1 MKLLLEN
8 WRKFLN
14 ESKLRV
20 FDFDDTLATTTSKV
34 KLTQADGSKRNLT
47 PDEFAT
53 YELQPGESYDEETAF
68 IEFADVRDG
77 EEIRQIANILRNVV
91 DAGTEGRKIAILP
104 ARSAEAQQPIANF
117 LEEIGVDSSKVE
129 IMTLS
134 STDPQ
139 DKKDW
144 IKREIQAGADDI
156 EFFDDSQD
164 NVAAVESLKDDYPH
178 IRLVSRLVKYGRRR
192 IPKNETLI

>member
-91 DAGTEGRKIAILP
+91 DAGTEGRKIAILT
-104 ARSAEAQQPIANF
+104 ARAPTAQQPIANF
-117 LEEIGVDSSKVE
+117 LKEIGVDSSKVE
-129 IMTLS
+129 IVTLS

>member
-91 DAGTEGRKIAILP
+91 DAGTEGRKIAILT